1 MCSLLKSE
9 VVRMIVGEAVT
20 KRYTK
25 KEFIEMIEKTFSS
38 VESSDV
44 VAVVTQIGEY
54 KGDKNQSVVFS
65 ELLKI

>member
-1 MCSLLKSE
+1 MCSSLETE
-9 VVRMIVGEAVT
+9 VVKMRVGEVVT
-20 KRYTK
+20 KQYTK
-25 KEFIEMIEKTFSS
+25 KEFIEMVEKTFSS
-38 VESSDV
+38 VESNDV

>member
-1 MCSLLKSE
+1 MT
-9 VVRMIVGEAVT
+9 VGEVVT

-38 VESSDV
+38 IDSNDV

>member
-1 MCSLLKSE
+1 
-9 VVRMIVGEAVT
+9 MIVGEVVT

>member
-1 MCSLLKSE
+1 MT
-9 VVRMIVGEAVT
+9 VGEVVT

-38 VESSDV
+38 VDSNDV

>member
-1 MCSLLKSE
+1 
-9 VVRMIVGEAVT
+9 MIVGEVVT

-38 VESSDV
+38 VENDDV

>member
-1 MCSLLKSE
+1 MT
-9 VVRMIVGEAVT
+9 VGEVVT

-38 VESSDV
+38 VESNDDV

>member
-1 MCSLLKSE
+1 MT
-9 VVRMIVGEAVT
+9 VGEVVT

-38 VESSDV
+38 VDSDDV

>member
-1 MCSLLKSE
+1 
-9 VVRMIVGEAVT
+9 MIVGEVVT

-38 VESSDV
+38 VESNDV

-65 ELLKI
+65 ELLNI

>member
-1 MCSLLKSE
+1 MT
-9 VVRMIVGEAVT
+9 VGEVVT

-38 VESSDV
+38 VDSSDV

>member
-1 MCSLLKSE
+1 MT
-9 VVRMIVGEAVT
+9 VGEVVT

>member
-1 MCSLLKSE
+1 MTVVE
-9 VVRMIVGEAVT
+9 VVT
-20 KRYTK
+20 KQYTK

-38 VESSDV
+38 VESNDV

>member
-1 MCSLLKSE
+1 
-9 VVRMIVGEAVT
+9 MIVGEVVT

-38 VESSDV
+38 VESSAV

>member
-1 MCSLLKSE
+1 
-9 VVRMIVGEAVT
+9 
-20 KRYTK
+20 
-25 KEFIEMIEKTFSS
+25 MIEKTFSS
-38 VESSDV
+38 VDSNDV

>member
-1 MCSLLKSE
+1 MT
-9 VVRMIVGEAVT
+9 VGEVVT

-38 VESSDV
+38 VENDDV